1 MSNKMS
7 AILPGTARHHF
18 SASVVC
24 AHFRK
29 GVPPY
34 VTHKIHRSHSDYRIR
49 CTLPDQYL
57 ESAALIVGD
66 LLADQAMPLER
77 SAAAC
82 DLKIIIV
89 VVVDIIYGRDI
100 SFIIEF
106 DTLASHDMQ
115 QSV

>member
-1 MSNKMS
+1 
-7 AILPGTARHHF
+7 
-18 SASVVC
+18 
-24 AHFRK
+24 
-29 GVPPY
+29 
-34 VTHKIHRSHSDYRIR
+34 
-49 CTLPDQYL
+49 
-57 ESAALIVGD
+57 
-66 LLADQAMPLER
+66 MPLER

-106 DTLASHDMQ
+106 DTIESHDMR